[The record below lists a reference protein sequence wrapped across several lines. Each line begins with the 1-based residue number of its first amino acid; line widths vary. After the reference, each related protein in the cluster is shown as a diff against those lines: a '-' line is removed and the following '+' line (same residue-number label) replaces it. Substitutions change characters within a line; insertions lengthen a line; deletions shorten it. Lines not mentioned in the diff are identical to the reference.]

1 MNTARKVLGSVASLL
16 VLLAA
21 AGAHWKP

>member
-1 MNTARKVLGSVASLL
+1 VKLARKVIGSLSSML